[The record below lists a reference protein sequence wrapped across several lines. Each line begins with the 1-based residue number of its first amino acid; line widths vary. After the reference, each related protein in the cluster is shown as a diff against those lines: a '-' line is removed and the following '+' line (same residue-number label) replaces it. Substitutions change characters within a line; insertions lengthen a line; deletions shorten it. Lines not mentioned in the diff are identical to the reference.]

1 MLETEYRKKQQT
13 IRDKRSWTI
22 TITLGFFAFIAWSGI
37 ITIWKYIGHDG
48 YIIVSVLIPLT
59 FLATVLSF
67 CALSGSKQALK
78 NVGEAVL
85 SLLYWWP

>member
-1 MLETEYRKKQQT
+1 MLETEYRKKQQA

-22 TITLGFFAFIAWSGI
+22 TIILGFFALLAWSGI

-48 YIIVSVLIPLT
+48 YIIVSALIPLA
-59 FLATVLSF
+59 FLAIVLSF
-67 CALSGSKQALK
+67 CAISGNKQALK

-85 SLLYWWP
+85 SLFYWWP